1 MSFSIDLLEH
11 ASRLLGIEEDVVS
24 NSRNVD
30 VRRAVSAGYYAL
42 FHRLSEAAV
51 EQIASLAPRKT
62 ANRIHR
68 WLNHSDLK
76 KVDVE
81 FAALPLTQSLRG
93 LLDGKVSEEMK
104 AIAINLIRLQ
114 EPRLYADYDLDFS
127 PTWYGARSIVES
139 PVEAI
144 DAWEEIRQTAEANLF
159 ALSLFF
165 WKNWDKERWSKTA
178 LRPRIGIILGSGLGE
193 FAGRVGEGVAVPYE
207 EIPHFPQ
214 STVQGHSGRLVVGTL
229 QGVDV
234 AVMQGRVH
242 AYEGYSME
250 QVTFPTRVLKL
261 FGVETL
267 IVTNAAG
274 GIDPRYGQGAI
285 VGICDHI
292 NLTGTNA
299 CLGPNDERFGP
310 RFHDMSSAYSPRLL
324 KLASDAAQQL
334 QWTLNTGVYLAV
346 LGPSFETPAEIRAFR
361 VLGADLVG
369 MSTVHE
375 VIVARHM
382 GVEILGLSLVTNMA
396 AGVIEQVID
405 HEETMA
411 VGRAASAQF
420 SALLTAII
428 PRIATLGTV

>member
-1 MSFSIDLLEH
+1 MSDLFT
-11 ASRLLGIEEDVVS
+11 
-24 NSRNVD
+24 
-30 VRRAVSAGYYAL
+30 RAN
-42 FHRLSEAAV
+42 EAA
-51 EQIASLAPRKT
+51 
-62 ANRIHR
+62 
-68 WLNHSDLK
+68 
-76 KVDVE
+76 E
-81 FAALPLTQSLRG
+81 FLR
-93 LLDGKVSEEMK
+93 
-104 AIAINLIRLQ
+104 
-114 EPRLYADYDLDFS
+114 
-127 PTWYGARSIVES
+127 
-139 PVEAI
+139 
-144 DAWEEIRQTAEANLF
+144 
-159 ALSLFF
+159 
-165 WKNWDKERWSKTA
+165 SKTA